1 MRVTWVQPEDLIRH
15 EFRQAAD
22 EGRSIDDVVAQWTAA
37 GGSVEAPDRG
47 ASMPPAGAELRA
59 LAERLLLELDRR
71 AGAEDDDE
79 PNSLEAI
86 WAAAP
91 DAVTQDAASD
101 GDLLDRIHG
110 GWLGRA
116 SGCLLGKPVEK
127 IPRPGIREILEA
139 TGNWPLRGYFSAV
152 GLPDDVAQRWPW
164 NRASRPTSLAEVID
178 GMPEDDDL
186 NYTLLALRMLEQHG
200 HDLSSDDV
208 ATQWLLDLP
217 AGRTFTAERVA
228 YRNLLAGITPPRSAT
243 VENPYR
249 EWIGAA
255 IRGDCYGWACP
266 GQPRRAAELA
276 WRDARVSHT
285 RNGIYGA
292 MYVAAMAAQ
301 AVVASTVDDVLDVG
315 LSVIPARSRLAAAVR
330 QAREIAAA
338 ETDFERAVDRVYA
351 AHANQHWVHV
361 LNNVALSTL
370 ALAWARGDFAES
382 ICLVVSGG
390 WDTDSNGATV
400 GAVTGALAGA
410 RRLPAE
416 WIDPMRNRI
425 DTSIPGFAATG
436 FDELARRTAALSASA
451 SASAD
456 A

>member
-1 MRVTWVQPEDLIRH
+1 V
-15 EFRQAAD
+15 
-22 EGRSIDDVVAQWTAA
+22 
-37 GGSVEAPDRG
+37 
-47 ASMPPAGAELRA
+47 PPASPELRA
-59 LAERLLLELDRR
+59 LAERLLPELDLL
-71 AGAEDDDE
+71 AASEDPDE
-79 PNSLEAI
+79 PNALEAI
-86 WAAAP
+86 WATAPAAVELP
-91 DAVTQDAASD
+91 GAPSTS
-101 GDLLDRIHG
+101 LLDRIHG

-127 IPRPGIREILEA
+127 TPRQGIREILEA
-139 TGNWPLRGYFSAV
+139 TGRWPLRGYFTAA
-152 GLPDDVAQRWPW
+152 GLPDDVAGRWPW
-164 NRASRPTSLAEVID
+164 NRASRATSLADVID

-200 HDLSSDDV
+200 PELSSDDV

-228 YRNLLAGITPPRSAT
+228 YRNLLAGISPPRSASVT
-243 VENPYR
+243 NPYR

-266 GQPRRAAELA
+266 GRPRRAADLA

-285 RNGIYGA
+285 RNGSYGA
-292 MYVAAMAAQ
+292 MYVAAMASA
-301 AVVASTVDDVLDVG
+301 AVVCSNIDEVLDAG
-315 LSVIPARSRLAAAVR
+315 LSVIPVRSRLAEAVR
-330 QAREIAAA
+330 HARDVAAA
-338 ETDFERAVDRVYA
+338 ETDFERAVDRIYA
-351 AHANQHWVHV
+351 AHARRHWVHV

-370 ALAWARGDFAES
+370 ALAWSKGDFAQA

-410 RRLPAE
+410 RALPAE
-416 WIDPMRNRI
+416 WIDPLRNRI

-436 FDELARRTAALSASA
+436 FDELARRTAVLST
-451 SASAD
+451 D